1 MKSPL
6 SPKHYLS
13 EEIFALEQ
21 KNIFRKLWI
30 FAGIKPAL
38 AAHNAFMTREIG
50 GVPVLL
56 QNCSGKIRA
65 FENLCPHRLMP
76 VQTEEF
82 GQTPMRC
89 VYHGWTFN
97 PDGTVRTIP
106 TERHL
111 YNYDAETRQ
120 SMCMKQFAV
129 HELGNMIFVCLDDN
143 PLPFDDQFTPEF
155 QEKVAEASMFFG
167 PHAIHSSR
175 FLDFNWKLMYENVVD
190 YNHIPFVHP
199 RSLFPA
205 FPGGLREVECK
216 LTPVPYGP
224 ESVELRDLS
233 FTRNIELNVI
243 PYHWMKQALKHYGK
257 TNRYYNF
264 YIYPNVNFTC
274 VTGFTFPIHQYHPV
288 SAQTTQIRVTVPS
301 VAVNDD
307 YVQKHAA
314 SLRPLVLYEYRV
326 MDEDFDALE
335 SIQKSLRLDAPPVEH
350 GHYEAPLVSM
360 AHVYKSLLNGESANE
375 KPSRQRKSFW

>member
-21 KNIFRKLWI
+21 KNIFQKLWI
-30 FAGIKPAL
+30 FVGIKPAL

-82 GQTPMRC
+82 GQAPMRC

-106 TERHL
+106 TEKTL
-111 YNYDAETRQ
+111 YNYDTETRQ

-143 PLPFDDQFTPEF
+143 PLSFDDQFTAEF

-175 FLDFNWKLMYENVVD
+175 HLDFNWKLMFENVVD
-190 YNHIPFVHP
+190 SNHVPFVHP
-199 RSLFPA
+199 KSLLPA
-205 FPGGLREVECK
+205 IPDFRELEYKLAHVHHGPEPAELRE
-216 LTPVPYGP
+216 
-224 ESVELRDLS
+224 LS
-233 FTRNIELNVI
+233 FARDFKLNVP
-243 PYHWMKQALKHYGK
+243 PYHWMKHAVNHYGK

-264 YIYPNVNFTC
+264 FIYPNVNFAC
-274 VTGFTFPIHQYHPV
+274 IQGFTFLIHQYQPV
-288 SAQTTQIRVTVPS
+288 SAQETQIRVTFPS

-307 YVQKHAA
+307 YLQKHAA
-314 SLRPLVLYEYRV
+314 NLRPLVLYEYRV
-326 MDEDFDALE
+326 MDEDFDALLPL
-335 SIQKSLRLDAPPVEH
+335 QRSLHMDAPPVEH

-360 AHVYKSLLNGESANE
+360 AHVYKSLLNSGAEN
-375 KPSRQRKSFW
+375 

>member
-6 SPKHYLS
+6 SPNHYLS

-82 GQTPMRC
+82 GQAPMRC

-106 TERHL
+106 TEKTL

-143 PLPFDDQFTPEF
+143 PLSFDDQFTAEF

-175 FLDFNWKLMYENVVD
+175 LLDFNWKLMYENVVD
-190 YNHIPFVHP
+190 YNHVPFIHP
-199 RSLFPA
+199 KSLLPA
-205 FPGGLREVECK
+205 VPVYTRMFNKEK
-216 LTPVPYGP
+216 LSQPPLAESPYGP
-224 ESVELRDLS
+224 EPVELRQLS
-233 FTRNIELNVI
+233 FARDCEIGTP
-243 PYHWMKQALKHYGK
+243 PYHWMKHALNHYGK
-257 TNRYYNF
+257 TDHYYNF
-264 YIYPNVNFTC
+264 FIYPNVNFTC
-274 VTGFTFPIHQYHPV
+274 IMGVTFPIQQYHPV
-288 SAQTTQIRVTVPS
+288 SAQKTQIRVTFPTVE
-301 VAVNDD
+301 VDNEYA
-307 YVQKHAA
+307 KRHAA
-314 SLRPLVLYEYRV
+314 NLRPLVLNEYFV
-326 MDEDFDALE
+326 MDEDFDAME
-335 SIQKSLRLDAPPVEH
+335 PIQKSLHPDAPPVEH
-350 GHYEAPLVSM
+350 GHYEAMLVSM
-360 AHVYKSLLNGESANE
+360 AHVYKSLLNASN
-375 KPSRQRKSFW
+375 

>member
-82 GQTPMRC
+82 GQAPMRC

-106 TERHL
+106 TEKTL

-167 PHAIHSSR
+167 PMAIHSNR
-175 FLDFNWKLMYENVVD
+175 RLDFNWKLMFENVID
-190 YNHIPFVHP
+190 YNHIPFIHP
-199 RSLFPA
+199 KSLLPA
-205 FPGGLREVECK
+205 IPTFRHMFNNEKQEQPALAQISH
-216 LTPVPYGP
+216 GP
-224 ESVELRDLS
+224 EPVELHQLS
-233 FTRNIELNVI
+233 FTRECFIDQQ
-243 PYHWMKQALKHYGK
+243 PYYWTKHAVKHYG
-257 TNRYYNF
+257 RIDHYYNY

-274 VTGFTFPIHQYHPV
+274 VMGVAFPIQQYHPI
-288 SAQTTQIRVTVPS
+288 SAQKTQIRLTCPSVTVDNEY
-301 VAVNDD
+301 ARR
-307 YVQKHAA
+307 HAA
-314 SLRPLVLYEYRV
+314 NLRSVLLGEYRV
-326 MDEDFDALE
+326 MDEDFDALLAF
-335 SIQKSLRLDAPPVEH
+335 QKAVHRDAPIMEQ
-350 GHYEAPLVSM
+350 GHYESDLIAM
-360 AHVYKSLLNGESANE
+360 AHVYKSLLNA
-375 KPSRQRKSFW
+375 